1 MGNKCSGGAFPLIA
15 ASAILVSTFATG
27 PVAALAAEAGDLEI
41 PVAKDERVALAT
53 ESSPMSPM
61 AGSEG
66 AIAGDGWALGEDG
79 VLTIEKDI
87 PRPSDLRYEWGR
99 YAGRVREVRLA
110 EGVTTIPNGAF
121 ASSSYG
127 ANPIEY
133 SSLTKF
139 TACSTL

>member
-87 PRPSDLRYEWGR
+87 PKPSNLRYEWGR
-99 YAGRVREVRLA
+99 YAGRVREVRL
-110 EGVTTIPNGAF
+110 
-121 ASSSYG
+121 
-127 ANPIEY
+127 EY
-133 SSLTKF
+133 SIGL
-139 TACSTL
+139 AP